1 VRRGDPRSRRPQR
14 LVQRHHPQR
23 QDRRLR
29 RRRLLPLDPTYAS
42 TVGCSS
48 GYDAVTIINGAH
60 HIWVDH
66 CDISDGTDGNLDVSL
81 GSDNVTISWTKFH
94 YTSRT
99 DPVGNDSTG
108 AYGHRFSNLV
118 GGADNLPG
126 DVGLLNVTWH
136 HDWWADHAVER
147 MPRVRYGKNH
157 IFNNLYS
164 SSGNNYCA
172 RRRRHRVHDAALRV
186 HPRRDERRS
195 GGRAERRR
203 TPLKRPGS
211 SFNSRSAWRSRS

>member
-1 VRRGDPRSRRPQR
+1 V
-14 LVQRHHPQR
+14 
-23 QDRRLR
+23 
-29 RRRLLPLDPTYAS
+29 
-42 TVGCSS
+42 TV
-48 GYDAVTIINGAH
+48 INGAH
-60 HIWVDH
+60 HVWIDH
-66 CDISDGTDGNLDVSL
+66 CDISDGTDGNLDVTLS
-81 GSDNVTISWTKFH
+81 SDFVTISWTKFH

-118 GGADNLPG
+118 GGADNLPA
-126 DVGLLNVTWH
+126 DVGTLNVTWH

-172 RRRRHRVHDAALRV
+172 RAGMQAALLLENNVFTGVASPHEFNSPADQGTAFITATNDTYTNTTGTRATGGGGTAFTTPPYAYTLDAASSV
-186 HPRRDERRS
+186 QAAVQS
-195 GGRAERRR
+195 GAG
-203 TPLKRPGS
+203 PQ
-211 SFNSRSAWRSRS
+211 